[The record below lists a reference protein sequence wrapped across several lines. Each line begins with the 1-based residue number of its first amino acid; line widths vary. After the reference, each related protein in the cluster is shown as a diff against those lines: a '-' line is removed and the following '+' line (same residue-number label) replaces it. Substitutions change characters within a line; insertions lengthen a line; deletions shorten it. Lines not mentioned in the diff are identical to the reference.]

1 MESIVR
7 IILTERRDAEEST
20 REPFVPTPTPNI
32 ARPQPEGSGGG
43 AGSGAAA
50 LDETDR
56 AILRALARDARTP
69 NSAIAE
75 EVGVA
80 PSTCHARIRALR
92 ERGVLRGFH
101 ADVDPA
107 ALGLGLQA
115 MIAVRLHTHT
125 REQINAFVRDV
136 PRLPGVVGIF
146 HVAGADDYLLHVA
159 VRDSDALRD
168 FVLDHLTGHP
178 AVRHS
183 ETSLIFRHI
192 RGSLAGLG
200 LVP

>member
-1 MESIVR
+1 MS
-7 IILTERRDAEEST
+7 S
-20 REPFVPTPTPNI
+20 PTPNI
-32 ARPQPEGSGGG
+32 ARPDTQGP
-43 AGSGAAA
+43 ANT

-56 AILRALARDARTP
+56 AIVRALAQDARAA

-75 EVGVA
+75 AVGIA

-101 ADVDPA
+101 ADIDPA

-125 REQINAFVRDV
+125 RDQINAFVRDV
-136 PRLPGVVGIF
+136 PRLPGVVGVF

-192 RGSLAGLG
+192 PGSLAGLG